1 MFYKG
6 GRTFIFIFIFR
17 AFNRLTIR
25 TFIRKRNNNIQFIY
39 SLYTVSAVRVT
50 TEQVSI
56 YEMLHNVKNY
66 FF

>member
-50 TEQVSI
+50 TEQVSD
-56 YEMLHNVKNY
+56 KQ
-66 FF
+66 